1 LRVTKAVISYSITF
15 YDDDET
21 LALSPVS
28 YTITSNEITLP
39 TPVKSGYNFF
49 GWYEDPLFGGSPV
62 TIIPAGSIGNKVFYA
77 KFEETSFTP
86 VTVTYNFNGGIMTSD
101 NLKTEV
107 TNTYIVATRYSTAG
121 DSAGNRIT
129 VGTARG
135 GLYWYVIALKS
146 TGVSG
151 VYQVLGKGTGYT
163 HAEANL
169 YLSYH
174 DSINSSYKTLMQSI
188 YSQSTTNSLI
198 VIEWLPSAVTADT
211 EIPIYFLNDGPQSTT
226 LTKNYSVSTDLITP
240 IKPGST
246 FGGWY
251 TNPELTGTA
260 VTQLEG
266 LPSTV
271 TLYAKWN

>member
-86 VTVTYNFNGGIMTSD
+86 VTVTYNFNGGIMTSA

-121 DSAGNRIT
+121 DGAGNSIT
-129 VGTARG
+129 VGTNRG
-135 GLYWYVIALKS
+135 GLYWYVIALKP
-146 TGVSG
+146 TGISG
-151 VYQVLGKGTGYT
+151 VYQVIGKGAGYT
-163 HAEANL
+163 HEQATI

-174 DSINSSYKTLMQSI
+174 DSVTGNYKNAIISAYANATV
-188 YSQSTTNSLI
+188 NSLV
-198 VIEWLPSAVTADT
+198 VIESLPSAVTA
-211 EIPIYFLNDGPQSTT
+211 TT
-226 LTKNYSVSTDLITP
+226 T
-240 IKPGST
+240 
-246 FGGWY
+246 
-251 TNPELTGTA
+251 
-260 VTQLEG
+260 
-266 LPSTV
+266 
-271 TLYAKWN
+271 